1 MSSSKRSK
9 PQKPGRAASIS
20 DVARESGVSIFTVS
34 AVVNNKSHVGKDLR
48 ERVENAIRKLNW
60 PERRLRRLPR
70 SCKSMRTFVL
80 SLPMLL
86 WFMLPIERK
95 SRPSLHSTGATSR
108 FTAAAAGIVR
118 PQPFLDHTRKA
129 WDDSIAVMLTAV
141 FLLSQRAARQM
152 VAQGGGGVILS
163 TASANGHVAE
173 RKVAAYNAAKAGVV
187 LLTQTM
193 AIELAEHGIR
203 AACVS
208 PGYVG
213 PTGLVA
219 DGGGSPAFFEEMAA
233 HVPMGRIGRIE
244 EVANLFCFLASD
256 EASFISG
263 ASYLIDGAQLA
274 EQR

>member
-1 MSSSKRSK
+1 M
-9 PQKPGRAASIS
+9 GRLQGKTAIVTGAGRGIGQGIAKKFLQEGASVVIADLVPERIELS
-20 DVARESGVSIFTVS
+20 ARELAAFGEVVPVAGDVTDE
-34 AVVNNKSHVGKDLR
+34 AVCQRLVDRAVERFGRLDICVNN
-48 ERVENAIRKLNW
+48 
-60 PERRLRRLPR
+60 
-70 SCKSMRTFVL
+70 
-80 SLPMLL
+80 
-86 WFMLPIERK
+86 
-95 SRPSLHSTGATSR
+95 
-108 FTAAAAGIVR
+108 AGIVR
-118 PQPFLDHTRKA
+118 PQPFLEHTRKA

-213 PTGLVA
+213 PTGLVV

>member
-1 MSSSKRSK
+1 M
-9 PQKPGRAASIS
+9 GRLQGKSAIVTGAGRGIGQGIAKKFLQEGARVVIADLVPDRIADS
-20 DVARESGVSIFTVS
+20 ARELS
-34 AVVNNKSHVGKDLR
+34 AFGEVVPVAGDVTDEAVCQRLVDTAVERFGRLDICVNN
-48 ERVENAIRKLNW
+48 
-60 PERRLRRLPR
+60 
-70 SCKSMRTFVL
+70 
-80 SLPMLL
+80 
-86 WFMLPIERK
+86 
-95 SRPSLHSTGATSR
+95 
-108 FTAAAAGIVR
+108 AGIVR
-118 PQPFLDHTRKA
+118 PQPFLEHTRKA

-141 FLLSQRAARQM
+141 FLLSQRAARRM
-152 VAQGGGGVILS
+152 VAQGGGVILS

-213 PTGLVA
+213 PTGLVVN
-219 DGGGSPAFFEEMAA
+219 GGGSPAFFEEMAV